1 MRKATLVSIICSL
14 LTMTACTVGII
25 QRQAIVTAPPD
36 TPPSETP
43 AVSTEVPSQEASIF
57 LIALED
63 NGVAGKPVGCGDSA
77 VPVKVTIPG
86 TQPAIQGAL
95 EALFSV
101 KEQFYGESGMYNA
114 LYQSDLRVE
123 SVSVEGGKATIHLT
137 GSLML
142 GGMCDNPRVQA
153 QIEETALQFA
163 AASEVT
169 VFLNDQLLQ
178 DALSLK
184 GE

>member
-14 LTMTACTVGII
+14 LTMTACTGGIV
-25 QRQAIVTAPPD
+25 QRQVIATAMPD
-36 TPPSETP
+36 TPSATP

-63 NGVAGKPVGCGDSA
+63 NGVSGELVGCGDSA

-86 TQPAIQGAL
+86 TQSAIQGAL

-101 KEQFYGESGMYNA
+101 KEQFYGESGLYNA
-114 LYQSDLRVE
+114 LYQSDLQVE
-123 SVSVEGGKATIHLT
+123 SVSVEGGKATVHLT
-137 GSLML
+137 GSLVL

-153 QIEETALQFA
+153 QIEKTARQFA
-163 AASEVT
+163 AVSEVT
-169 VFLNDQLLQ
+169 VFLNGQLLQ

>member
-14 LTMTACTVGII
+14 LTMTACTMGIV

-36 TPPSETP
+36 MPPSATP

-86 TQPAIQGAL
+86 TQSAIQGAL
-95 EALFSV
+95 EALLSV
-101 KEQFYGESGMYNA
+101 KEQFYGESGLYNA
-114 LYQSDLRVE
+114 LYQSDLLVE
-123 SVSVEGGKATIHLT
+123 SVNVEGGEATIRLT
-137 GSLML
+137 GSLIL

-163 AASEVT
+163 AVSKVT
-169 VFLNDQLLQ
+169 VFVNDQLLQ